1 MIRLIKN
8 ILNMSE
14 AKKTMSKIAG
24 NAQLS
29 TEDKLL
35 MDKLPKRSRKKV
47 SWPGVVSALS
57 RYGRIRVKS
66 ARVNSASMGAQVW
79 GKGG

>member
-29 TEDKLL
+29 TEDKIL

-47 SWPGVVSALS
+47 SWPGVVSAQS
-57 RYGRIRVKS
+57 RYDHVSFRS
-66 ARVNSASMGAQVW
+66 
-79 GKGG
+79 